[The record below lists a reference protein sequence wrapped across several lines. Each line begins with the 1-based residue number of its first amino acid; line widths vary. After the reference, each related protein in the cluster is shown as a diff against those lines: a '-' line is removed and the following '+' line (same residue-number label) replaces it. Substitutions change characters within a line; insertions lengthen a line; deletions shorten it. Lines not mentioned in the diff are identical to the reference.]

1 MEEETRD
8 VPAGGESFRDKI
20 MSVEIEK
27 EVKRSF
33 IEYAMSVIIDRAL
46 PDVRDG
52 LKPVHRRILYAMHE
66 DGLTYNKPFRKS
78 ATTVGNVLGHYH
90 PHGDAAV
97 YDAMVRLAQ
106 PFSLRYPLVEGHGNF
121 GNVDGDPAAAYR
133 YTEARMAKIADEM
146 LSDIDKNVVE
156 FMPNF
161 DNKLK
166 EPTVLPA
173 RFPNLLVNGSVG
185 IAVGMATNIPPHNM
199 TEVIDGTIYLLEH
212 PEAELPELLNFIKG
226 PDFPTYGQIYGTAG
240 IQEAYATGHG
250 KIMVRAKA
258 EIVEEHSG
266 KSSIVV
272 TEIPY
277 MVNKS
282 ALVSGIA
289 DLVKEK
295 RIDGITALRDESGR
309 GGMRIVIDVRRDA
322 NANVI
327 LNQLYKYTQM
337 QDTCAVNMLALVNG
351 EPRVLTLKQIL
362 QHYIRHQ
369 LNVVE
374 NRLRFELDK
383 AQKRAHIVEGLM
395 IAIDNIDEVIGIIR
409 ASKTIQESKDK
420 LIERF
425 GITEIQSQEIVQ
437 MPLGRLSGLEIEK
450 LVEELNELHRRIE
463 EITATLADETKVGV
477 IVKDELLE
485 IKRRYGDERRTQII
499 PVENEIL
506 MEDLI
511 EREDCV
517 ITISHSGYVK
527 RMPADTYSAQRRGG
541 KGIIAMH
548 TKEEDFVENVF
559 IAHSHNYLMM
569 FSNFGKVFLKKCYEL
584 PESSKGSRG
593 TNLVNVIELSPEE
606 KITAYISVERFEDDE
621 YLTMVTKMGVIK
633 RTRLSDYKNARRN
646 GLIAINLDD
655 NDELLYVLR
664 TDGTDHIAI
673 ATHNGMAVRFS
684 EEKARTLGRTARGVK
699 AIELADDDYV
709 VGAAAIK
716 PADGKQILSIT
727 ENGYGKRTR
736 IEEFPLHNRGGK
748 GVICHNVNGKY
759 GKLSGIA
766 AVDESEDVMM
776 ITDTGTIIRTPVA
789 SINTYSRGAG
799 GVRVMRIDADTSIV
813 GFTPVS
819 PERDE
824 DAEKDAEKDSESMA
838 ELEAETGFGTET
850 ETDMETDME
859 TETEE
864 DSGEGAGEG
873 AEETEA

>member
-1 MEEETRD
+1 MAEEIRTD
-8 VPAGGESFRDKI
+8 NQGFRDKI
-20 MSVEIEK
+20 MNVEIEK

-52 LKPVHRRILYAMHE
+52 LKPVHRRILFAMHQ

-97 YDAMVRLAQ
+97 YDTMVRLAQ

-133 YTEARMAKIADEM
+133 YTEARMARISDEM
-146 LSDIDKNVVE
+146 LSDIEKNVVD

-166 EPTVLPA
+166 EPTVLPS
-173 RFPNLLVNGSVG
+173 RFPNILVNGSIG

-199 TEVIDGTIYLLEH
+199 TEVIDGTIHLLEH
-212 PEAELPELLNFIKG
+212 PDAELSDLLQFIKG

-240 IQEAYATGHG
+240 IHEAYATGKG
-250 KIMVRAKA
+250 KVMVRAKA
-258 EIVEEHSG
+258 EFEEHNG
-266 KSSIVV
+266 KTSIVI

-282 ALVSGIA
+282 ALVASIA

-295 RIDGITALRDESGR
+295 RVEGITGLRDESGR
-309 GGMRIVIDVRRDA
+309 AGMRIVIDVRRDV
-322 NANVI
+322 NANI
-327 LNQLYKYTQM
+327 LLNQLYKYTQL
-337 QDTCAVNMLALVNG
+337 QDTCAMNMLALVNG
-351 EPRVLTLKQIL
+351 EPKVLTLKQIL

-374 NRLRFELDK
+374 NRLRYDLDK
-383 AQKRAHIVEGLM
+383 AKKRAHIVEGLM
-395 IAIDNIDEVIGIIR
+395 IAINNIDEVIKIIR
-409 ASKTIQESKDK
+409 ASKTIQEAKES
-420 LIERF
+420 LIARF
-425 GITEIQSQEIVQ
+425 DITEIQAQEIVQ

-450 LVEELNELHRRIE
+450 LIEELEELHAKIE
-463 EITATLADETKVGV
+463 EIETILADEVKVGE
-477 IVKDELLE
+477 IVKNELLE
-485 IKRRYGDERRTQII
+485 IRRRFGDERRTEII

-517 ITISHSGYVK
+517 ITISHAGYVK

-569 FSNFGKVFLKKCYEL
+569 FSNLGKVFIKKCYEI
-584 PESSKGSRG
+584 PESSKGSKG
-593 TNLVNVIELSPEE
+593 TNLVNVIELSPDE
-606 KITAYISVERFEDDE
+606 KITAYISVEEFAETD
-621 YLTMVTKMGVIK
+621 YLTMITKQGVIK
-633 RTRLSDYKNARRN
+633 RTHLTEYKNARRN

-655 NDELLYVLR
+655 GDELLFVLK
-664 TDGTDHIAI
+664 TDGSNHLTI
-673 ATHNGMAVRFS
+673 ATHNGMAVHFT
-684 EEKARTLGRTARGVK
+684 EEKARTIGRTARGVK
-699 AIELADDDYV
+699 ALELADGDFV
-709 VGAAAIK
+709 VGAAATT
-716 PADGKQILSIT
+716 ADDERQILSIT
-727 ENGYGKRTR
+727 ENGFGKRTPVS
-736 IEEFPLHNRGGK
+736 EFPLHNRGGK

-759 GKLSGIA
+759 GKLCGIA
-766 AVDESEDVMM
+766 AVSEEEDVML
-776 ITDTGTIIRTPVA
+776 ITNTGTIIRTKIS
-789 SINTYSRGAG
+789 SINSYSRTAG
-799 GVRVMRIDADTSIV
+799 GVTVMRVAEGTTIV
-813 GFTPVS
+813 GFTPV
-819 PERDE
+819 
-824 DAEKDAEKDSESMA
+824 A
-838 ELEAETGFGTET
+838 
-850 ETDMETDME
+850 
-859 TETEE
+859 
-864 DSGEGAGEG
+864 
-873 AEETEA
+873 AEEEKPESDEEITESSEAFENTSGNAVEPENTSEISE

>member
-1 MEEETRD
+1 MDEIRED
-8 VPAGGESFRDKI
+8 QQNFRDKI
-20 MSVEIEK
+20 MNVEIEK

-78 ATTVGNVLGHYH
+78 ATTVGNVLGHFH

-121 GNVDGDPAAAYR
+121 GNVDGDGAAAYR
-133 YTEARMAKIADEM
+133 YTEARMSKISDEM
-146 LSDIDKNVVE
+146 LLDIDKNVVE

-173 RFPNLLVNGSVG
+173 RFPNLLVNGSIG

-212 PEAELPELLNFIKG
+212 PEAELSDLLQFIKG

-240 IQEAYATGHG
+240 IHEAYATGKG
-250 KIMVRAKA
+250 KVMVRARA
-258 EIVEEHSG
+258 HFEEHG
-266 KSSIVV
+266 GRTSIIF

-282 ALVSGIA
+282 ALVSSIA

-295 RIDGITALRDESGR
+295 RIDGITGLRDESGR
-309 GGMRIVIDVRRDA
+309 GGMRIVVDVRRDV
-322 NANVI
+322 NANIV
-327 LNQLYKYTQM
+327 LNLLYKYTQL
-337 QDTCAVNMLALVNG
+337 QDTCAMNMLALVNG

-374 NRLRFELDK
+374 NRLRFDLDK
-383 AQKRAHIVEGLM
+383 AKKRAHIVEGLM
-395 IAIDNIDEVIGIIR
+395 VAIDNIDETIKIIR
-409 ASKTIQESKDK
+409 ASKTIQEAKEG
-420 LIERF
+420 LIARF
-425 GITEIQSQEIVQ
+425 DITEIQAQEIVQ

-450 LVEELNELHRRIE
+450 LIEELEQLHKKIAEIEDILSDEVKVGEIVKNELLDVRR
-463 EITATLADETKVGV
+463 
-477 IVKDELLE
+477 
-485 IKRRYGDERRTQII
+485 RFGDERRTEII

-517 ITISHSGYVK
+517 ITISHEGYVK

-569 FSNFGKVFLKKCYEL
+569 FSNLGKVFIKKCYEI
-584 PESSKGSRG
+584 PESSKGSKG
-593 TNLVNVIELSPEE
+593 TNLVNVIELSPDE
-606 KITAYISVERFEDDE
+606 KITAYISIPEFAQEE
-621 YLTMVTKMGVIK
+621 YLTMITKFGVIK
-633 RTRLSDYKNARRN
+633 RTLLTEYKNARRN
-646 GLIAINLDD
+646 GLIAINLDEG
-655 NDELLYVLR
+655 DELLFVLK
-664 TDGTDHIAI
+664 TDGTHRMTI
-673 ATHNGMAVRFS
+673 ATHNGMAVHFS
-684 EEKARTLGRTARGVK
+684 EEKARTIGRTARGVK
-699 AIELADDDYV
+699 AIELADGDYV
-709 VGAAAIK
+709 VGAAATTEG
-716 PADGKQILSIT
+716 DTRQILSIT
-727 ENGYGKRTR
+727 ENGFGKRTVVS
-736 IEEFPLHNRGGK
+736 EFPLHNRGGK
-748 GVICHNVNGKY
+748 GVICHNVGGKY
-759 GKLSGIA
+759 GKLCGIA
-766 AVDESEDVMM
+766 AVNEDEDVML
-776 ITDTGTIIRTPVA
+776 ITDTGTIIRTRVD
-789 SINTYSRGAG
+789 SINTYSRTAG
-799 GVRVMRIDADTSIV
+799 GVTVMKVAEGTSIV
-813 GFTPVS
+813 GFTPVAR
-819 PERDE
+819 EE
-824 DAEKDAEKDSESMA
+824 EKDVENGEQTDGENAEVTSSDAPPAESA
-838 ELEAETGFGTET
+838 ESANNTVQE
-850 ETDMETDME
+850 
-859 TETEE
+859 
-864 DSGEGAGEG
+864 
-873 AEETEA
+873 